1 MRMQASV
8 TLTSEP
14 EIKACDSKQA
24 WRERHVSAVVLDVRF
39 KKREPSETLDISPD
53 SSQQGGCVTV
63 SPKIETFPPR
73 GEPYHQEGK
82 LLEMASGSP

>member
-1 MRMQASV
+1 M

-39 KKREPSETLDISPD
+39 KNGSHL
-53 SSQQGGCVTV
+53 
-63 SPKIETFPPR
+63 
-73 GEPYHQEGK
+73 K
-82 LLEMASGSP
+82 LLILAQTAHNREAV